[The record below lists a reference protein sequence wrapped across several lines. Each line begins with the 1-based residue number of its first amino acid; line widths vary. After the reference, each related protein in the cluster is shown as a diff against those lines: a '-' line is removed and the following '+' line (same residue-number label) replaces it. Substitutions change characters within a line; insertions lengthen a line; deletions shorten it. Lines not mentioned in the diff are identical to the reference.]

1 MQQDLGRAIRAAKR
15 PRDLA
20 VVHAERETHDQCLPP
35 VVWELLHAFQEW
47 AAHGGGEAAEAT
59 TSAAAEAASTWQR
72 LNEHVATG
80 GAECR
85 YCPVC
90 QVISTVR
97 QTSPEV
103 RAHLTSAASSL
114 LQAAAGLLAT
124 QVPEDGR
131 GRGSADGFEKIDLD
145 PGDDS
150 DWEED

>member
-1 MQQDLGRAIRAAKR
+1 MKTGTGGPDGGGSGSVGSVGEEAAK
-15 PRDLA
+15 
-20 VVHAERETHDQCLPP
+20 
-35 VVWELLHAFQEW
+35 LLHALQDW
-47 AAHGGGEAAEAT
+47 AGSSGGEYADAT
-59 TSAAAEAASTWQR
+59 ASAAAGAAATWQR

-80 GAECR
+80 GPECR

-90 QVISTVR
+90 QVIAAVR

-131 GRGSADGFEKIDLD
+131 GRSSDGGVEKIDLD

>member
-1 MQQDLGRAIRAAKR
+1 MSSGTGGPEGSGVGSVGEEAAK
-15 PRDLA
+15 
-20 VVHAERETHDQCLPP
+20 
-35 VVWELLHAFQEW
+35 LLNALQDW
-47 AAHGGGEAAEAT
+47 AGHSGGDHTDAA
-59 TSAAAEAASTWQR
+59 TSAAEGAASAWQR

-80 GAECR
+80 AAECR

-90 QVISTVR
+90 QVIAGVR

-124 QVPEDGR
+124 QVPEEGR
-131 GRGSADGFEKIDLD
+131 GRGSDGGVEKIDLD

>member
-1 MQQDLGRAIRAAKR
+1 MSTGTGGPEGVGVGSVGEEAAK
-15 PRDLA
+15 
-20 VVHAERETHDQCLPP
+20 
-35 VVWELLHAFQEW
+35 LLHALQDW
-47 AAHGGGEAAEAT
+47 AGSSGGECADAT
-59 TSAAAEAASTWQR
+59 ASAAAGAASAWER

-80 GAECR
+80 APECR

-90 QVISTVR
+90 QVIAGVR

-124 QVPEDGR
+124 QVPEDDR
-131 GRGSADGFEKIDLD
+131 GRGSDGGVEKIDLD

>member
-1 MQQDLGRAIRAAKR
+1 MTTGTGGPEGGDVGSVGEEAAK
-15 PRDLA
+15 
-20 VVHAERETHDQCLPP
+20 
-35 VVWELLHAFQEW
+35 LLHALQDW
-47 AAHGGGEAAEAT
+47 AGHTGGEQTEAT
-59 TSAAAEAASTWQR
+59 ASAAASPWQH

-80 GAECR
+80 APECR

-90 QVISTVR
+90 QVIGAVR

-124 QVPEDGR
+124 QVPEDAR
-131 GRGSADGFEKIDLD
+131 GRGSGGVERIDLD
-145 PGDDS
+145 PDDDE

>member
-1 MQQDLGRAIRAAKR
+1 MSTRDRGDGGDGGGGRGDGPDGGVGSIGEEAAK
-15 PRDLA
+15 
-20 VVHAERETHDQCLPP
+20 
-35 VVWELLHAFQEW
+35 LLHAFQEW

-59 TSAAAEAASTWQR
+59 TSAAADAASTWQR

-80 GAECR
+80 GADCR

-131 GRGSADGFEKIDLD
+131 GRGSADGVEKIDLD
-145 PGDDS
+145 PGDGS